1 MSKKI
6 NSTLR
11 EKDGVSQPQTTN
23 KASVQ
28 HIKKHRSKQPS
39 VREFIDGILAGNI
52 SLLSRAI
59 TLVESTS
66 ARHQKKANAI
76 LEACLTH
83 ASESVRIGITGVHG
97 VGKSTFIEAFGKQL
111 TGMGKKVAVLAVDP
125 SSSLNSGSILGD
137 KTRME
142 RLVTDSNAFIRPSP
156 SGNSL
161 GGVAQKTRESIT
173 LCEAAGFDTIVIE
186 TVGVGQSETMVHS
199 MVDFFLLLKIA
210 GAGDELQGIK
220 RGIIEMADAIV
231 MNKSDGKN
239 IKNAKVAKLAF
250 ERALHLYPPK
260 DSGWKPRVL
269 TASAIEEKG
278 IEDIVGM
285 IKEYVDFTKDCH
297 FFDHKRNE
305 QNKFW
310 LLSTIEQNLKDS
322 FFKNGAIASALEEE
336 ISHIKQGISTPFAS
350 AQKLLDFYHR
360 SLLGKSEITNATLDD
375 KE

>member
-1 MSKKI
+1 
-6 NSTLR
+6 
-11 EKDGVSQPQTTN
+11 
-23 KASVQ
+23 
-28 HIKKHRSKQPS
+28 
-39 VREFIDGILAGNI
+39 
-52 SLLSRAI
+52 
-59 TLVESTS
+59 
-66 ARHQKKANAI
+66 
-76 LEACLTH
+76 
-83 ASESVRIGITGVHG
+83 
-97 VGKSTFIEAFGKQL
+97 
-111 TGMGKKVAVLAVDP
+111 
-125 SSSLNSGSILGD
+125 
-137 KTRME
+137 ME

-269 TASAIEEKG
+269 TASAIEGKG
-278 IEDIVGM
+278 IEDIVEM

-310 LLSTIEQNLKDS
+310 LLSTIERNLKDS

-350 AQKLLDFYHR
+350 AQKLLDFYHS

-375 KE
+375 KG